1 MSREKDLEVARNSL
15 GVGQETFSSVSKQSN
30 KDKKDNKLKI
40 TENKTENKTEDKTE
54 DKQELRGSTMLDN
67 FYNLDYCQ
75 TLAQLVKKSNS
86 NQMAKF
92 EEIFRFRFRIEPML
106 EKDSQLQSVL
116 TRGNIPSKDWM
127 LITQKHFNDF

>member
-54 DKQELRGSTMLDN
+54 DKQELRGPTMLDN
-67 FYNLDYCQ
+67 F
-75 TLAQLVKKSNS
+75 
-86 NQMAKF
+86 
-92 EEIFRFRFRIEPML
+92 
-106 EKDSQLQSVL
+106 
-116 TRGNIPSKDWM
+116 
-127 LITQKHFNDF
+127 

>member
-1 MSREKDLEVARNSL
+1 MSREKNHEEARNSL
-15 GVGQETFSSVSKQSN
+15 GVGQETLSSVSKQSN
-30 KDKKDNKLKI
+30 KEKEKRENKLKI
-40 TENKTENKTEDKTE
+40 TETKTEDKTE
-54 DKQELRGSTMLDN
+54 DKQEIRGPTMLDN
-67 FYNLDYCQ
+67 FHTSDYCQ
-75 TLAQLVKKSNS
+75 TLAQLVKKPYS

-92 EEIFRFRFRIEPML
+92 EEIFRFRFGIEPML